1 MSRGIASLLARPAPW
16 RPATAAASSIM
27 RAPALVLHNRGL
39 AKMNKADKKKL
50 EAAVASTEVAVNQ
63 EDVVRGLN
71 IFKDQKEEVK
81 VKADSEY
88 PDWVFTLHIPRASL
102 DDLQAA
108 YQENPESLTHSD
120 AQRMLK
126 LWNRKR
132 IKAHNDEKR
141 KK

>member
-1 MSRGIASLLARPAPW
+1 MRP
-16 RPATAAASSIM
+16 
-27 RAPALVLHNRGL
+27 PALASHVRGL

-63 EDVVRGLN
+63 EDIVRGLN

-81 VKADSEY
+81 VKPDSEY

-102 DDLQAA
+102 EELQDA
-108 YQENPESLTHSD
+108 YKADPEGMAPSD

-126 LWNRKR
+126 LWNRRR
-132 IKAHNDEKR
+132 IKESNDEKR
-141 KK
+141 KG